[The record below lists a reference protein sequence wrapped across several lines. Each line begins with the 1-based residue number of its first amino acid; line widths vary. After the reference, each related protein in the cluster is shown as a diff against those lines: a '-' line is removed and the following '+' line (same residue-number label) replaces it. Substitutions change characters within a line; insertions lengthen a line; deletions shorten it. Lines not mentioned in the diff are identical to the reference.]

1 MGIKWLLEKYTNRII
16 KIRLKYRNVLCKL
29 YNFHI
34 SKSTIIFR
42 ILPIQFSEGEYIKAL
57 FSISWTNIDVE
68 SFNNGFATVDL
79 NDNGMF
85 NFKNYRIHNGEIL

>member
-16 KIRLKYRNVLCKL
+16 KIRLKYRNVLCRL

-57 FSISWTNIDVE
+57 FSISWTNIDAE
-68 SFNNGFATVDL
+68 SFNNGFYVRL
-79 NDNGMF
+79 N
-85 NFKNYRIHNGEIL
+85 ILWFIDINIRRDRKYKY